1 MAYQY
6 AAIYTQWGDT
16 HEAAEWLET
25 ALRLRDSG
33 LGDLKSDRCLIRFA
47 RSRVSKRSSGN

>member
-1 MAYQY
+1 LAYQY